1 MSEKKSFFQLAKSL
15 KPNFWWASSMELFER
30 WAWYGMFSVLAL
42 YLTGSTDSGALG
54 FSQIQK
60 GQIMGIVTGILY
72 FLPLIM
78 GVIADKIGF
87 KISLIIAFL
96 ILGSGY
102 YMMGTVSTYTSV
114 FVAFMFLAIGAAL
127 FKPVASGVIT
137 KSTNDEN
144 SKLGFGL
151 FYMVVN
157 IGGFVGPMMSSY
169 LRTTYG
175 WKLIFIQG
183 TIVIAL
189 NLLIALFFFKEPK
202 VEKEKE
208 SVGAAIISVFTNIW
222 EAVKDV
228 KLTVLLIIMI
238 GFWTMFNQLFYTLPT
253 FIEDW
258 VDTMALHN
266 SIAKFS
272 PALANIMSGD
282 GNSVNP
288 EMMINIDAGAIVVFQ
303 ILISMLVTNTRHVTA
318 MIRGFIVAIIGI
330 GLTFYFQNGWY
341 VIVGIVV
348 FALGEMTT
356 NPTFSA
362 FIASISPK
370 GKEALYQGTY
380 FLPVAAGNFLTTFI
394 SGNLYQSW
402 SDKLSLLQRELAVRH
417 IEMPKIGE
425 HFTKNDYYKMAAE
438 KLHMNQSQMT
448 EMLWQSY
455 EPHKIAYVIVAIG
468 VVTCLALF
476 IYDQTVIRPR
486 EKRDLAIKLEENPN
500 VEDRF

>member
-1 MSEKKSFFQLAKSL
+1 MENKKNFEELIRSF

-42 YLTGSTDSGALG
+42 YLTGSTDQGALG
-54 FSQIQK
+54 FSQIEK
-60 GQIMGIVTGILY
+60 GQIMGVVTAILY
-72 FLPLIM
+72 FMPLIM

-87 KISLIIAFL
+87 KLSLIISFI
-96 ILGSGY
+96 ILALGY
-102 YMMGTVSTYTSV
+102 YLMGSVSTYNMV

-127 FKPVASGVIT
+127 FKPVASGAIT
-137 KSTNDEN
+137 KATNDEN
-144 SKLGFGL
+144 AKLGFGL

-175 WKLIFIQG
+175 WKLIFIQAV
-183 TIVIAL
+183 IVIL
-189 NLLIALFFFKEPK
+189 INLIIALFFFKEPK
-202 VEKEKE
+202 VKREKE
-208 SVGAAIISVFTNIW
+208 SFGKAVADSFVNIW

-258 VDTMALHN
+258 VDTGALHT
-266 SIAKFS
+266 SIANFS
-272 PALANIMSGD
+272 PWLASVMSGD

-288 EMMINIDAGAIVVFQ
+288 EMLINIDAGAIVVFQ
-303 ILISMLVTNTRHVTA
+303 IFISMAVANVRHVTA
-318 MIRGFIVAIIGI
+318 MIRGFVIAIIGI

-341 VIVGIVV
+341 VIVGIII

-394 SGNLYQSW
+394 SGNLYQHW
-402 SDKLSLLQRELAVRH
+402 SDKITLLQT
-417 IEMPKIGE
+417 EMAKRNIPMPEIGE
-425 HFTKNDYYKMAAE
+425 NFSKNQYYQLAAE
-438 KLHMNQSQMT
+438 KLNITQSQMT
-448 EMLWQSY
+448 QMLWDSY
-455 EPHKIAYVIVAIG
+455 EPQKIAYVIVAIG
-468 VVTCLALF
+468 IVTCIALF
-476 IYDQTVIRPR
+476 IYDLKVIRPR
-486 EKRDLAIKLEENPN
+486 EKRELAKNA
-500 VEDRF
+500 